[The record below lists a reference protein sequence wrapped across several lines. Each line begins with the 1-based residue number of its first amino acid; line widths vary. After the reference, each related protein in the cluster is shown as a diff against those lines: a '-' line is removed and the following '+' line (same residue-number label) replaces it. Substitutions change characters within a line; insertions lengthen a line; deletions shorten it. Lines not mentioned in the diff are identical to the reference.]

1 MANEPT
7 PPFDER
13 RTAAWIGKA
22 LRIEGRITSTEDL
35 TIDGQVQGTIELG
48 EHSLTIGTGATV
60 TADLAA
66 KTIVIGGR
74 VTGNVV
80 ATDGL
85 SLQASGSV
93 DGDIV
98 APRLEMVDGATI
110 RGKLE
115 IRGKRGQL
123 AAVSEP
129 APTTAKVPE
138 PARG

>member
-1 MANEPT
+1 MPNEPT

-22 LRIEGRITSTEDL
+22 LRIEGRVTSAENL

-48 EHSLTIGTGATV
+48 EHSLTIGAGAAV

-74 VTGNVV
+74 VIGNIV

-85 SLQASGSV
+85 SLQATGSV
-93 DGDIV
+93 EGDIV
-98 APRLEMVDGATI
+98 APRLSMADGATI
-110 RGKLE
+110 KGKVE
-115 IRGKRGQL
+115 IRGKRGSQSDAREVP
-123 AAVSEP
+123 AA
-129 APTTAKVPE
+129 AAVPE
-138 PARG
+138 PAR